1 VFWYSF
7 ARLRADWRKR
17 GTSSIAGLT
26 MHYAPSQSTFAL
38 VSALRPTL
46 VAVSLIVH
54 CLLPALGCRA
64 LRSRKTSDEGI
75 AAARKL
81 SLQGIDA
88 QQRGQWDRAEMLFA
102 AAILKCPSD
111 ERARCG
117 YAESLWQRG
126 QCDMAIS
133 HMEEAARLSGHDP
146 ERLVRLGQMYLERG
160 SFVGA
165 ERQADVAIA
174 ANPQLAA
181 AWALRG
187 QVLQAKGNRTD
198 ALASFHRALSYQSSY
213 PEVQLAIADIYAA
226 ENRPERA
233 LATLQSL
240 ESSFPRGQAPSSV
253 LVGEALAL
261 RALSRHRDAA
271 RLLAD
276 AVRQTNPSA
285 DLLYELARTQA
296 LAGETGSARQTAIAA
311 LEREPQHV
319 ACAAL
324 MQELGPQPAVTTASA
339 VGVVRPQGLGR

>member
-1 VFWYSF
+1 MYYAATTSTIHAAATRIAIAAAFACAIVLPASGCRVF
-7 ARLRADWRKR
+7 R
-17 GTSSIAGLT
+17 G
-26 MHYAPSQSTFAL
+26 HK
-38 VSALRPTL
+38 VSAE
-46 VAVSLIVH
+46 S
-54 CLLPALGCRA
+54 
-64 LRSRKTSDEGI
+64 I
-75 AAARKL
+75 AAARQL

-102 AAILKCPSD
+102 AAILKCPND

-117 YAESLWQRG
+117 YAESLWHHG
-126 QCDMAIS
+126 QCDKAIS

-146 ERLVRLGQMYLERG
+146 ERLVRLGQMYLVRG
-160 SFVGA
+160 NLAGA
-165 ERQADVAIA
+165 GRQADAA
-174 ANPQLAA
+174 LSANPQLAA

-187 QVLQAKGNRTD
+187 QVLRAQGNRSET
-198 ALASFHRALSYQSSY
+198 LASYHRALSYQAFY
-213 PEVQLAIADIYAA
+213 PEVQLAIAEIYAA

-240 ESSFPRGQAPSSV
+240 ESSYPRGQAPTAV

-261 RALSRHRDAA
+261 RALSRHGDAA

-296 LAGETGSARQTAIAA
+296 LAGETGLARQTALAG
-311 LEREPQHV
+311 LDCQPQHV

-324 MQELGPQPAVTTASA
+324 LQELGAGSAVRTASA
-339 VGVVRPQGLGR
+339 IGVASAPSTSNIPRR